1 MAAVAAVLPELLREV
16 LDTEPSEK
24 TEAQH
29 IHYIT
34 LTLSEL
40 NKLSVRLKCRTLVIY
55 MTVYRVI
62 VLYLRM

>member
-40 NKLSVRLKCRTLVIY
+40 NKLSVRLKCKTLTIN
-55 MTVYRVI
+55 M
-62 VLYLRM
+62 